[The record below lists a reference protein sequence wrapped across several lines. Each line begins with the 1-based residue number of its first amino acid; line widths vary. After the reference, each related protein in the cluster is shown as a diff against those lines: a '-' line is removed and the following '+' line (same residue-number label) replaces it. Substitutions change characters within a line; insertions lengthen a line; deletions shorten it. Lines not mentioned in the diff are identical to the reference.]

1 MRGRNLAPLLILA
14 GVLAQPTIASA
25 QVDAPT
31 ADTRDDRDDDA
42 GNMGWLGLLG
52 LVGLLGLRGRE
63 RKNVND
69 VSATRRPV

>member
-14 GVLAQPTIASA
+14 GVLTQPTIASA

-31 ADTRDDRDDDA
+31 ADTRDDRDDA

-52 LVGLLGLRGRE
+52 LVGLLGLRGRD